1 MAGVLTLFYG
11 TVAYVIF
18 LGAFLYAIGFVGNI
32 GVSKSIDS
40 GEAGSLVP
48 SLLINAALL
57 GIFAVQHTGMARK
70 GFKRWWT
77 RFVPQ
82 PIERS
87 TYVLLT
93 SLALLLLFWQ
103 WRPLPDVIW
112 SIESQAGQAVAYALF
127 GVGWVTV
134 LLATFMINHFDL
146 FGLRQVW
153 LRFQDAPYRDLGFRT
168 PGFYKYVRHPIQVGF
183 IIAFWATP
191 AMTVGHLMFALVTTV
206 YIIIAVKMFEE
217 RDLLREHDETYRTY
231 MDQVGGFIPKGRY
244 RGAGKAASA
253 S

>member
-253 S
+253 T

>member
-18 LGAFLYAIGFVGNI
+18 LGAFLYAIGFAGNI
-32 GVSKSIDS
+32 AVPKSIDS

-57 GIFAVQHTGMARK
+57 GIFAVQHTGMART

-93 SLALLLLFWQ
+93 SLALILIFWQ
-103 WRPLPDVIW
+103 WRPLPGVIW

-127 GVGWVTV
+127 GVGWATV
-134 LLATFMINHFDL
+134 LLATFMIDHFDL

-153 LRFQDAPYRDLGFRT
+153 LRFQGVPYRDLGFRT

-191 AMTVGHLMFALVTTV
+191 TMTVGHLMFAVVTTL
-206 YIIIAVKMFEE
+206 YIIIAVKIFEE
-217 RDLLREHDETYRTY
+217 RDLLQQHEETYHTY

>member
-244 RGAGKAASA
+244 RGAGKAASGT
-253 S
+253 

>member
-112 SIESQAGQAVAYALF
+112 SIESQAGQAVAYGLF

-244 RGAGKAASA
+244 RGAGKAASGT
-253 S
+253 